1 MFTEEFADDII
12 AVEKLTYREA
22 MTELEQILTRM
33 RSGEMAVDEL
43 TEAVRRAKE
52 LIAKC
57 RGELLVVERDVEELI
72 SSDK

>member
-1 MFTEEFADDII
+1 MFTEELADDII

-33 RSGEMAVDEL
+33 RSGELAVDEL